1 MKKGSIR
8 AVLAAIYVAVMTAS
22 LIMGLGIYRGITAS
36 NRQGKVFIEKLQ
48 AAKNFEYMLNL
59 SLKKTVDNSQEIAL
73 NKKLNDILSNGI
85 KLTDDEMEAFI
96 DTWLINNNEVSSVH
110 IINRRK
116 EILSRS
122 KISTYDFSAEQFMEQ
137 FQGKILSEID
147 KREGEA
153 YFGIA
158 NNMVAD
164 NRSDMLFM
172 ARRMNSLSDKR
183 RTGYLFI
190 FFDEQVLLDEIKEY
204 TNSKKMAIALASED
218 GRYVSICNGTILG
231 ECNKAYIKGS
241 MTKEKE
247 QEWKADFHHVELT
260 DHTLDL
266 KILANMGYSS
276 VDDNIINIVIAI
288 LLINLVFLSI
298 GTMVIR
304 QAVIRPLEKISTKA
318 KKITEEEDL
327 SIRFDEME
335 KSYAEAGLIA
345 NTLNDML
352 DKIDLLVKE
361 NQEKEKQRRMLELSV
376 VNHQVNPHFLF
387 NTLNSVNVLIA
398 MEDKKTALKLVASLA
413 RYYRACLNQEET
425 ISTIEQEIK
434 VTKEYINIMQLKSPG
449 LIKANFNIEEA
460 LYEKQ
465 VPGMILQTLVENC
478 IKYGIRTMDEPIT
491 LDISVRTEQEEKRMA
506 ITVRDNGKGM
516 EEEVCKKL
524 LSEEKLK
531 GKSGFGLRGT
541 VKRIRLMYNIKAIS
555 DILKIDSK
563 VNEYTE
569 VTIYIP
575 L

>member
-1 MKKGSIR
+1 
-8 AVLAAIYVAVMTAS
+8 MTAS
-22 LIMGLGIYRGITAS
+22 LVMGLGIYRGITAS

-48 AAKNFEYMLNL
+48 TVKSFEYMLNL

-73 NKKLNDILSNGI
+73 NKKINDILSNGI
-85 KLTDDEMEAFI
+85 KLTDDEVESFI
-96 DTWLINNNEVSSVH
+96 DTWLINNNEASSVH
-110 IINRRK
+110 IINRRG

-122 KISTYDFSAEQFMEQ
+122 KISTYDFDAKQFMKQ
-137 FQGKILSEID
+137 FQEKTFSEIN
-147 KREGEA
+147 KREGET

-164 NRSDMLFM
+164 NKKDMLFM
-172 ARRMNSLSDKR
+172 ARRMNSLNDKR
-183 RTGYLFI
+183 KTGYLLI
-190 FFDEQVLLDEIKEY
+190 FFDEQALVEQIKEY
-204 TNSKKMAIALASED
+204 TNNKKMKIALANEE
-218 GRYVSICNGTILG
+218 GKYVSICNGSALG
-231 ECNKAYIKGS
+231 ETYQAYVNGS
-241 MTKEKE
+241 MTKEKR
-247 QEWKADFHHVELT
+247 QEWEAEFHHVELI
-260 DHTLDL
+260 DHTLGL
-266 KILANMGYSS
+266 KIIANTGYSS

-288 LLINLVFLSI
+288 LLINLVFLSV

-304 QAVIRPLEKISTKA
+304 QAVIRPLEKISNKV

-335 KSYAEAGLIA
+335 RSYTEAGLIA

-352 DKIDLLVKE
+352 DKIDRLVKE
-361 NQEKEKQRRMLELSV
+361 NQEKEKQKRILELSV

-449 LIKANFNIEEA
+449 LIRANFNIEEA

-491 LDISVRTEQEEKRMA
+491 LDISVRKEEEKRMA

>member
-1 MKKGSIR
+1 MKNGSIR

-48 AAKNFEYMLNL
+48 MAKSFEYMLNL

-73 NKKLNDILSNGI
+73 NKKINDILSNGI
-85 KLTDDEMEAFI
+85 KLTDDEVEGFI

-122 KISTYDFSAEQFMEQ
+122 KVSTYDFDAERFMKQ
-137 FQGKILSEID
+137 FQEKTLSEID
-147 KREGEA
+147 KREGET

-158 NNMVAD
+158 NNMVA
-164 NRSDMLFM
+164 NNTTDMLFM
-172 ARRMNSLSDKR
+172 ARRMNGLNDKR
-183 RTGYLFI
+183 KTGYLFI
-190 FFDEQVLLDEIKEY
+190 FFDEQVLLDQVKDY
-204 TNSKKMAIALASED
+204 TNSKKMKIALANED
-218 GRYVSICNGTILG
+218 GRYVSICNGSTLG
-231 ECNKAYIKGS
+231 ESYKAYVNGI
-241 MTKEKE
+241 MAKEKK
-247 QEWKADFHHVELT
+247 QEWEADFHHVELI
-260 DHTLDL
+260 DSTLGL
-266 KILANMGYSS
+266 TIIANMGYSS

-304 QAVIRPLEKISTKA
+304 RAVIRPLEKISSKA

-327 SIRFDEME
+327 SIRFDQME
-335 KSYAEAGLIA
+335 RSYAEAGLIA

-361 NQEKEKQRRMLELSV
+361 NQEKEKQKRILELSV

-425 ISTIEQEIK
+425 ISTIAQEIK

-449 LIKANFNIEEA
+449 LIKANFNVEEA

-491 LDISVRTEQEEKRMA
+491 LDISVKTEEEKKRMA
-506 ITVRDNGKGM
+506 ITVRDDGKGM
-516 EEEVCKKL
+516 DEEVCKKL

>member
-1 MKKGSIR
+1 MKNGSIR

-36 NRQGKVFIEKLQ
+36 NRQGKVFVEKLQ
-48 AAKNFEYMLNL
+48 MAKSFEYMLNL

-73 NKKLNDILSNGI
+73 NKKINDILSNGI
-85 KLTDDEMEAFI
+85 KLTDDEVEGFI

-110 IINRRK
+110 IVNRRK

-122 KISTYDFSAEQFMEQ
+122 KVSTYDFDAERFMKQ
-137 FQGKILSEID
+137 FQEKTLSEID
-147 KREGEA
+147 KREGET

-158 NNMVAD
+158 NNMVA
-164 NRSDMLFM
+164 NNTTDMLFM
-172 ARRMNSLSDKR
+172 ARRMNGLNDKR
-183 RTGYLFI
+183 KTGYLFI
-190 FFDEQVLLDEIKEY
+190 FFDEQVLLDQVKDY
-204 TNSKKMAIALASED
+204 TNSKKMKIALANED
-218 GRYVSICNGTILG
+218 GRYVSICNGSTLG
-231 ECNKAYIKGS
+231 ESYKAYVNGI
-241 MTKEKE
+241 MAKEKK
-247 QEWKADFHHVELT
+247 QEWEADFHHVELI
-260 DHTLDL
+260 DSTLGL
-266 KILANMGYSS
+266 KIIANVGYSS

-304 QAVIRPLEKISTKA
+304 RAVIRPLEKISSKA

-361 NQEKEKQRRMLELSV
+361 NQEKEKQKRILELSV

-425 ISTIEQEIK
+425 ISTIAQEIK

-449 LIKANFNIEEA
+449 LIKANFNVEEA

-491 LDISVRTEQEEKRMA
+491 LDISVKTEEEKKRMA

-516 EEEVCKKL
+516 DEEVCKKL